1 MLNLRLTQDSTVQE
15 LVARFNYLLHN
26 RVRNSYS
33 SWLNPCASARAAVV
47 LSSTNVKFVH
57 NWMENNESE
66 YELATQLQTNSLNI
80 TANLNYWGD
89 PATVWGTTDYNVIY
103 RVLSTQRIF
112 DLDERFSLAKIVY
125 WPMIRTPDL
134 NSIYVTSEI
143 PVYRCCQVLR

>member
-1 MLNLRLTQDSTVQE
+1 MLNLRLTQDSTSQG
-15 LVARFNYLLHN
+15 LVARFNYLLRN
-26 RVRNSYS
+26 RVHNSYS
-33 SWLNPCASARAAVV
+33 SWLNPRANARAAVV
-47 LSSTNVKFVH
+47 LSSTNVQFLR
-57 NWMENNESE
+57 NWMENNESD
-66 YELATQLQTNSLNI
+66 YEIATQLQTNSLNI

-143 PVYRCCQVLR
+143 PVYR